1 MKHQMNLTRR
11 DTVNKYL
18 VLLLVTGIIVL
29 LGFFAPD
36 YLPVSDR
43 VARSIT
49 GWSWV
54 LCVYAFVKFLTYKGY

>member
-1 MKHQMNLTRR
+1 M
-11 DTVNKYL
+11 NKYL

-54 LCVYAFVKFLTYKGY
+54 LCVYSFVKFLTYKGY